1 MPKKRK
7 KKEKVEH
14 LDVQQ
19 LDLIPGVDYEE
30 INKKKTRHRLRQ
42 AKSAENR
49 ASNRHILHISAVLV
63 SCVALACSTI
73 LYTMITQKH
82 LWSGNFAINS
92 MIRNSVQAR
101 TINGVRGDILDRSN
115 QVLARQTI
123 AYTLAANFDTRTE
136 EEKAA
141 EENLI
146 EAQRQNALYKAEIN
160 GRTEQTEAAL
170 AAADAASTGSY
181 VEDPQAFAAAIK
193 SVLGDAVNEETLV
206 RLIERGQMQGKSQI
220 ELGTGTKRISREDKE
235 KLESMKI
242 PGLSFIETTKRDY
255 PITPLSSNLIGFAA
269 YDDTAQNIIGK
280 LGLEKSMELYLGSED
295 GQEQYRATNTNQ
307 ELPGS
312 RETIKEAVN
321 GDHVKLTLDSSL
333 QQTVEE
339 QMRFTME
346 DSQASAAWALVME
359 VETGKILAWASYPT
373 YDQNSHLDIPSYI
386 DKVSEYPLEPGSIIK
401 PLYYAMAIDSGVY
414 PYNQT
419 YRAGEFAYTEDPLTG
434 KITRVASQYETS
446 IPPILDALGK
456 DHGVLTFEDGLALSS
471 NIALCEL
478 LTNHL
483 NKETVN
489 QYLDEFDLFEQTDI
503 PFVNEQVGVRNT
515 TSATDY
521 LSSGFGQASSMTI
534 LELCKAYTA
543 IFNDGIMMQPY
554 VVDSIIDS
562 STGETIQKNSPKAVG
577 TPISADTAS
586 QVIDLMRH
594 VLDSGMTGERFA
606 IDGVDMALK
615 TGTGEI
621 YNEDTYTYD
630 KENYTSSVIAAAPA
644 SDPKV
649 LVCYGMQ
656 GPNYLNYSADPFK
669 EIMKSALQTVNV
681 NTGTDRSV
689 TEQHQEWVSSPMP
702 SLTSHSLSYAQEKLA
717 GTEVNTIIIGD
728 GDTVVAQFPDPS
740 TTINSNDNV
749 MLLTN
754 GSSRQM
760 PDMIG
765 WTRKDITA
773 FWNLTGISISADGY
787 GRVNWQSIPATTPIQ
802 DDTVIEVKLE

>member
-1 MPKKRK
+1 MPRKRK
-7 KKEKVEH
+7 KKQETEH

-19 LDLIPGVDYEE
+19 VDLLPSVDYDE
-30 INKKKTRHRLRQ
+30 KQRQRSRHRLRQ

-49 ASNRHILHISAVLV
+49 ASNRHILYIGTVLM
-63 SCVALACSTI
+63 SCVALACSTVI
-73 LYTMITQKH
+73 YTMISKKH
-82 LWSGNFAINS
+82 FWSGNLAVNS
-92 MIRNSVQAR
+92 MIRNSVQER

-115 QVLARQTI
+115 QVLARQTT
-123 AYTLAANFDTRTE
+123 AYTLAANFDTRTP
-136 EEKAA
+136 EEKEA
-141 EENLI
+141 EERLI
-146 EAQRQNALYKAEIN
+146 EAQRQNALYKAQLN

-170 AAADAASTGSY
+170 AAADEQSIGSY
-181 VEDPQAFAAAIK
+181 VEDPQQFASAIK

-255 PITPLSSNLIGFAA
+255 PITPLASNLIGFAA
-269 YDDTAQNIIGK
+269 YDDTAQNITGK

-295 GQEQYRATNTNQ
+295 GLEQFRATNTNQ

-312 RETIKEAVN
+312 RETIQEAIN
-321 GDHVKLTLDSSL
+321 GDNVKLTLDSSL

-346 DSQASAAWALVME
+346 ENNATAAWTLVME

-373 YDQNSHLDIPSYI
+373 YDQNTHLEIPSYI

-401 PLYYAMAIDSGVY
+401 PLYYSMAIDAGVY

-419 YRAGEFAYTEDPLTG
+419 YRAGEFAYIEDPLTG
-434 KITRVASQYETS
+434 KITRVGSHFETG

-478 LTNHL
+478 LANHL
-483 NKETVN
+483 DKETVDK
-489 QYLDEFDLFEQTDI
+489 YLEAFDLFEKTEI
-503 PFVNEQVGVRNT
+503 PFVNEQVGVKNIK
-515 TSATDY
+515 SSTDY

-554 VVDSIIDS
+554 IVDSIIDS
-562 STGETIQKNSPKAVG
+562 STGETIQKSSPKMVG
-577 TPISADTAS
+577 TPISEDTAH
-586 QVIDLMRH
+586 QVVDLMRH
-594 VLDSGMTGERFA
+594 VVDPGMTGDRFA
-606 IDGVDMALK
+606 IEGVDLALK

-621 YNEDTYTYD
+621 YNEDTHTYD

-644 SDPKV
+644 NDPKV

-669 EIMKSALQTVNV
+669 EIMKSSLQAVNV

-689 TEQHQEWVSSPMP
+689 TEHHQEWVSSPMP
-702 SLTSHSLSYAQEKLA
+702 SLTSHSLSYAQNKLA

-728 GDTVVAQFPDPS
+728 GDTVVAQFPDDS

-773 FWNLTGISISADGY
+773 FWQLTGISISADGY
-787 GRVNWQSIPATTPIQ
+787 GRVNWQSIPANTPIQ
-802 DDTVIEVKLE
+802 EDTVIEVKLE